1 MPQLL
6 RAWGE
11 GRATPDVIQRVLRV
25 SIDDLD
31 RDWRTAEL
39 ARLSRY
45 ATQFDVDFSQLADAA
60 AIRAAAAQ
68 QPNDAATPARLG
80 AALFAHGEPHEAE
93 AALRNALRLDA
104 HEPTARLLLAEI
116 ALASND
122 GAGALVHIDDLLAHQ
137 HDGAHVAVL
146 EARAAIAATSRPRA
160 IAALR
165 RATTLDPTD
174 VVPWQGLSSM
184 AEEDHDAAAN
194 EDALGHVILLDQHDR
209 EALGG
214 LIQLLVARAAWDR
227 VLALDERVRFLD
239 PHGIEPALAVAE
251 AAIQTGDRARAVSS
265 TERALVVT
273 RSVPALG
280 RARVLRVRAL
290 VLAGRTRDAR
300 TFATEARTA
309 DPTLGEALDAA
320 LAGP

>member
-1 MPQLL
+1 MPRML

-25 SIDDLD
+25 SIDELD
-31 RDWRTAEL
+31 RDWRTTEL
-39 ARLSRY
+39 ARLAPY
-45 ATQFDVDFSQLADAA
+45 ATQFDVDFSQLEDAA

-68 QPNDAATPARLG
+68 QPNDAAAQARLG
-80 AALFAHGEPHEAE
+80 AALFAHGQPHEAE
-93 AALRNALRLDA
+93 AALRNALRLDP
-104 HEPTARLLLAEI
+104 HEPTARLLLAEV

-122 GAGALVHIDDLLAHQ
+122 GAGALVHIDDLLAQ
-137 HDGAHVAVL
+137 RHDGSHVAVL
-146 EARAAIAATSRPRA
+146 EARASLAAAQRPRA

-174 VVPWQGLSSM
+174 VVPWQGLSSI
-184 AEEDHDAAAN
+184 AEEDRDASAN

-214 LIQLLVARAAWDR
+214 LLQLLVARGAWDR
-227 VLALDERVRFLD
+227 VLALEERVRFLD
-239 PHGIEPALAVAE
+239 PHGVEPALAVAE
-251 AAIQTGDRARAVSS
+251 AAIQAADRERALAS

-290 VLAGRTRDAR
+290 VLAGRVRDAR
-300 TFATEARTA
+300 TFATDVRTA
-309 DPTLGEALDAA
+309 DPTLGQALDAE
-320 LAGP
+320 LVGP